1 MRTAGKPDL
10 PSGGPFTLR
19 VSIPMAIHRKKPSKR
34 QTHNAEIHHA
44 HRLDREGASAHLVE
58 GIARAFYWQRLLD
71 TGQVASG
78 SEIARLEKL
87 HPSTVNELL
96 RMTLLDPQHV
106 LDILKGKQP
115 ARLSMLWLTRNKLPG
130 LWSDQLSAE
139 N

>member
-1 MRTAGKPDL
+1 M
-10 PSGGPFTLR
+10 
-19 VSIPMAIHRKKPSKR
+19 
-34 QTHNAEIHHA
+34 
-44 HRLDREGASAHLVE
+44 VE